1 MEYLW
6 EKELFGSTDETT
18 SQARNRKFRRFIFFL
33 VLLVALSSSVI
44 GYLIGRIVSLDYFTG
59 QVIDT
64 INIEFGKYIKPT
76 TPVQVYQI
84 NISGIVQYSDGTPYV
99 NGTIELRSEPRYTTT
114 DSFGR
119 FEFLDVE
126 EGQHIISVMDGTR
139 VLASTTVYFRME
151 AFINVKQIVRLD
163 TGGYL
168 IRIPLE
174 VQVLNVILE
183 LDRNAILMGAENAM
197 IVRLPYEVT
206 IPTNPEVPT
215 NPVDPDNPGGS
226 IDPEEPTDPE
236 DPDIPGGS
244 IEPEDPTVPTTPTD
258 PPIVNPPPPPPPPV
272 PETPKPEFSV
282 TDEYALG
289 RFWNNTTSVDIF
301 GERAGNHGVQTIGG
315 QKVIAPGSY
324 GKFIF
329 KVMNSND
336 FEIDITIDLH
346 ESDANLPNIPM
357 IYRLKRGV
365 TGENFVGGNAW
376 RDATAITEFMTM
388 NPNSESYYTLEWEW
402 DASNN
407 SKDTAIG
414 NQLTLPLYILDII
427 ILAQ

>member
-18 SQARNRKFRRFIFFL
+18 SQARNRKFRRFILFL

-64 INIEFGKYIKPT
+64 INIEFGKFINPPAPLPT
-76 TPVQVYQI
+76 YQI
-84 NISGIVQYSDGTPYV
+84 NVVGIVQYTDGTPYA
-99 NGTIELRSEPRYTTT
+99 NGTIELRSDPRYTTT
-114 DSFGR
+114 NSFGR

-139 VLASTTVYFRME
+139 VLASTTVNFRID

-168 IRIPLE
+168 IRIPLQVE
-174 VQVLNVILE
+174 VLNVILE
-183 LDRNAILMGAENAM
+183 LDRNAILMGEENAM
-197 IVRLPYEVT
+197 IIRLPYEDS
-206 IPTNPEVPT
+206 VPT
-215 NPVDPDNPGGS
+215 NPTNPTDPGYPDNPGGD
-226 IDPEEPTDPE
+226 IDPGNPTDPE
-236 DPDIPGGS
+236 DPDVPGGA
-244 IEPEDPTVPTTPTD
+244 IEPEDPTIPSGPITPTD
-258 PPIVNPPPPPPPPV
+258 PPVVVPPPPPEPPR
-272 PETPKPEFSV
+272 PEFSV

-365 TGENFVGGNAW
+365 AGENFVGGNAW
-376 RDATAITEFMTM
+376 RDASAITEFVTM
-388 NPNSESYYTLEWEW
+388 SPNSESYYTLEWEW
-402 DASNN
+402 DASSN
-407 SKDTAIG
+407 SIDTAIG

>member
-18 SQARNRKFRRFIFFL
+18 SQARNRKFRRFILFL

-64 INIEFGKYIKPT
+64 INIEFGKFINPPAPLPT
-76 TPVQVYQI
+76 YQI
-84 NISGIVQYSDGTPYV
+84 NVVGIVQYTDGTPYA

-126 EGQHIISVMDGTR
+126 EGQHIISVIDGTR
-139 VLASTTVYFRME
+139 VLASTTVHFRME

-174 VQVLNVILE
+174 VQILNVILE

-197 IVRLPYEVT
+197 IISLPYEVT
-206 IPTNPEVPT
+206 VPT
-215 NPVDPDNPGGS
+215 NPDVPTDPGYPDNPGGD
-226 IDPEEPTDPE
+226 IDPGNPTDPE
-236 DPDIPGGS
+236 NPDNPGGA
-244 IEPEDPTVPTTPTD
+244 IEPEDPTIPTVPTTPTN
-258 PPIVNPPPPPPPPV
+258 PPVIVPPPPPD
-272 PETPKPEFSV
+272 PEPPKPEFSV

-301 GERAGNHGVQTIGG
+301 GERAGNHGVQTIDG

-376 RDATAITEFMTM
+376 RDASAITEFVTM
-388 NPNSESYYTLEWEW
+388 SPNSESYYTLEWEW
-402 DASNN
+402 DASSN
-407 SKDTAIG
+407 SIDTAIG